1 MKKLFIAAMALA
13 TIVSCSKDGIEG
25 PATPTTGSEIAKLA
39 VSLQTTTTRA
49 YTNGEDAESEVNSI
63 DFYLFAD
70 GAAYNGADGDN
81 RVSVNME
88 TLDDWTLN
96 ADGNNITKTSDIILV
111 IAKEK
116 NTVPTHIV
124 AVINA
129 TADYKGRSLAELQ
142 RAVAED
148 LQTELGFVM
157 SNSVYDSETEA
168 GVVVATEIKAENI
181 FVDTESSDE
190 AGDAYTG
197 KVEVEPIQIYVERVA
212 AKVQVS
218 VSSDA
223 VADNGFIPVKIK
235 NEDGSTTVSTDTFVK
250 VLGWEITNAAS
261 TSYLLKSYDAEKP
274 YFSDLNVPTAYRS
287 YWATTYEQEVAHN
300 LTFDD
305 IIEPDAALMLN
316 KANYYHENT
325 LTPVNAEGWY
335 NDVTSTGDATQAPQL
350 IVAAQLVNAK
360 GEAKEFG
367 TWYGHTYEDVDELM
381 AAMINNAAKQ
391 VFVVESTDDPETD
404 DVEPTVY
411 RSIGVDDVDFYQVD
425 DATSYYADGWNG
437 DYRHEV
443 RVKAIDGEKY
453 FDAAGN
459 TLEVAQVTEILKKT
473 EPAMIWTSG
482 YTYYY
487 TLIKHYMAGNTQLYG
502 MVRNHVYDVN
512 ITGVTGFG
520 TPVYEPSKIIVP
532 EPPKEQDGFSLAAEI
547 KVLSWAV
554 VNNDV
559 ELGN

>member
-49 YTNGEDAESEVNSI
+49 SYTNGEDDESEVNSI

-81 RVSVNME
+81 RVSVDMK
-88 TLDDWTLN
+88 TLDNWTLN

-274 YFSDLNVPTAYRS
+274 YFSDLNVPTSYRS

-305 IIEPDAALMLN
+305 IIEPDAALQLN
-316 KANYYHENT
+316 EANYYHENT

-335 NDVTSTGDATQAPQL
+335 NDVESVAPATQSPQL
-350 IVAAQLVNAK
+350 IVAAQLVDAQGNP
-360 GEAKEFG
+360 KEFG
-367 TWYGHTYEDVDELM
+367 TWYGKTYEDVDELM

-391 VFVVESTDDPETD
+391 VFVVESKSDTE
-404 DVEPTVY
+404 TVY

-425 DATSYYADGWNG
+425 ASTSYYADGWNG

-443 RVKAIDGEKY
+443 RVKAIDGKEY

-520 TPVYEPSKIIVP
+520 TPVYEPEQVIVP
-532 EPPKEQDGFSLAAEI
+532 EPPKKQDGFSLAAKI
-547 KVLSWAV
+547 NVLAWAV
-554 VNNDV
+554 VNNNV

>member
-13 TIVSCSKDGIEG
+13 TIVSCSKDGIDA
-25 PATPTTGSEIAKLA
+25 PATPSTGSEVAKLA
-39 VSLQTTTTRA
+39 VSLQTVKTRVD
-49 YTNGEDAESEVNSI
+49 YTNGEAAESNVASI

-70 GAAYNGADGDN
+70 GEPYNGADGDN
-81 RVSVNME
+81 RVSVADVE
-88 TLDDWTLN
+88 TLDWTLE
-96 ADGNNITKTSDIILV
+96 ADGNNITKTSNIILV

-116 NTVPTHIV
+116 NVVPTHIV

-129 TADYKGRSLAELQ
+129 NADYKGLDLDELQ
-142 RAVAED
+142 SAVAED

-157 SNSVYDSETEA
+157 SNSVYDSETET
-168 GVVVATEIKAENI
+168 GVVVATEIKPENI
-181 FVDTESSDE
+181 FVDTESTDE
-190 AGDAYTG
+190 AGDVYTG
-197 KVEVEPIQIYVERVA
+197 QIEVAPVQIYVERVA

-218 VSSDA
+218 ADPKVVNSNGLISVKDENGDA
-223 VADNGFIPVKIK
+223 M
-235 NEDGSTTVSTDTFVK
+235 EDTFIK

-305 IIEPDAALMLN
+305 IIEPGAALMLN
-316 KANYYHENT
+316 KASYYHENT
-325 LTPVNAEGWY
+325 LTATNAEGWY
-335 NDVTSTGDATQAPQL
+335 NDVVSAAPATMSPQL

-367 TWYGHTYEDVDELM
+367 TWYGKTYDKVNDLK

-391 VFVVESTDDPETD
+391 IFVVESKSDTE
-404 DVEPTVY
+404 TVY
-411 RSIGVDDVDFYQVD
+411 RGITTGDVNFYQVD
-425 DATSYYADGWNG
+425 DQTSYYADGWNG
-437 DYRHEV
+437 DFRHEV
-443 RVKAIDGEKY
+443 RVEAAEKVEY
-453 FDAAGN
+453 FDAKGDSMKAE
-459 TLEVAQVTEILKKT
+459 EVNAILAKT

-487 TLIKHYMAGNTQLYG
+487 TLIKHYMVDNTQLYG

-520 TPVYEPSKIIVP
+520 TPVYDPSQIIVP

-547 KVLSWAV
+547 NVLAWAV
-554 VNNDV
+554 VENDV

>member
-49 YTNGEDAESEVNSI
+49 SYTNGEDDESEVNSI

-81 RVSVNME
+81 RVSVDMK
-88 TLDDWTLN
+88 TLDNWTLN

-274 YFSDLNVPTAYRS
+274 YFSELNVPTAYRS
-287 YWATTYEQEVAHN
+287 HWATTYEQEVAHN

-305 IIEPDAALMLN
+305 IIEQDVALQLN
-316 KANYYHENT
+316 QASYYHENT

-335 NDVTSTGDATQAPQL
+335 NDVVSAAPATQSPQL
-350 IVAAQLVNAK
+350 IVAAQLVDAQGNP
-360 GEAKEFG
+360 KEFG
-367 TWYGHTYEDVDELM
+367 TWYGHTYEDVDELK

-391 VFVVESTDDPETD
+391 IFVVESTSDTE
-404 DVEPTVY
+404 TVY
-411 RSIGVDDVDFYQVD
+411 RSIGVKDVDFYQVD
-425 DATSYYADGWNG
+425 ASTSYYADGWNG

-443 RVKAIDGEKY
+443 RVKAKDGEKY
-453 FDAAGN
+453 FDAEGKAM
-459 TLEVAQVTEILKKT
+459 EVKDVNAILAKT

-520 TPVYEPSKIIVP
+520 TPVYEPEQVIVP
-532 EPPKEQDGFSLAAEI
+532 EPPKKQDGFSLAAEI

-554 VNNDV
+554 VDNNV

>member
-39 VSLQTTTTRA
+39 VSLQTRA
-49 YTNGEDAESEVNSI
+49 ISAPSYTNGDALEHEVNSI

-70 GAAYNGADGDN
+70 GAAYNDEN
-81 RVSVNME
+81 NHISVSMK
-88 TLDDWTLN
+88 TLDEWTEN
-96 ADGNNITKTSDIILV
+96 AEGNNVTKTSDLILV
-111 IAKEK
+111 LAKEK

-124 AVINA
+124 ALINA
-129 TADYKGRSLAELQ
+129 TETYEGRSLAELQ
-142 RAVAED
+142 REA
-148 LQTELGFVM
+148 TETLKTNNGFLM
-157 SNSVYDSETEA
+157 SNSVYDSETNS
-168 GVVVATEIKAENI
+168 GVVVATEIQAENI
-181 FVDTESSDE
+181 FVDTDSDAVAGE
-190 AGDAYTG
+190 AYVGD
-197 KVEVEPIQIYVERVA
+197 VEVAPIQIYVERVA

-218 VSSDA
+218 A
-223 VADNGFIPVKIK
+223 AQAANANGLIPVKDE
-235 NEDGSTTVSTDTFVK
+235 NGDAMEDTFIK
-250 VLGWEITNAAS
+250 VLGWEITNA
-261 TSYLLKSYDAEKP
+261 TTQSYLLKSYNPAAP

-287 YWATTYEQEVAHN
+287 HWATTYEQEVAHN

-316 KANYYHENT
+316 DANYYHENT

-335 NDVTSTGDATQAPQL
+335 NDVVSVAPATMSPQL

-367 TWYGHTYEDVDELM
+367 TWYGQTYEKVDELK

-391 VFVVESTDDPETD
+391 IFVVESKSDTETVYRGITTD
-404 DVEPTVY
+404 DVH
-411 RSIGVDDVDFYQVD
+411 FYQVD
-425 DATSYYADGWNG
+425 ASTSYNPYDWNG
-437 DYRHEV
+437 DFRHEV
-443 RVKAIDGEKY
+443 RVEAAEDVEY
-453 FDAAGN
+453 FDAEGEAMDADDVN
-459 TLEVAQVTEILKKT
+459 TILAKT

-520 TPVYEPSKIIVP
+520 TPVYEPEQVIVP
-532 EPPKEQDGFSLAAEI
+532 EPPKKQDGFSLAAEI